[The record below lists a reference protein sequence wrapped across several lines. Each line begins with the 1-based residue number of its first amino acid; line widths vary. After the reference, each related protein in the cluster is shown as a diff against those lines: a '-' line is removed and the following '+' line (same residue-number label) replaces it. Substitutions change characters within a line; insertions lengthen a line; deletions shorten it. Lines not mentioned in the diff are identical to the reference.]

1 MALAETLNVI
11 DEQNWLEPASDVV
24 QRAANKSLTGGSL
37 RRRIDDILNG
47 TWFGHPLH
55 PAVTDIPTGAWTVA
69 LALDGV
75 EVLAGRA
82 EFIPGADAAVA
93 IGVVGAVGSALTG
106 LAQWQYTDSRSRRIG
121 LAHALL
127 NTGALTLYTT
137 SMVLRARGKRGA
149 GHLTA
154 LLGYTITAASAYLGG
169 DLSFG
174 ERVGVNHAT
183 EQELPAEYTPALR
196 VSELPENTL
205 KRVEVQGVPVL
216 LVRQGETIYAL
227 DEVCSHL
234 GGPLAEG
241 QLDGCSVI
249 CPWHSSRFALDDGR
263 VLAGPATFRQPH
275 FGTRVRDG
283 QIEVRRIELSSKDG
297 R

>member
-1 MALAETLNVI
+1 
-11 DEQNWLEPASDVV
+11 
-24 QRAANKSLTGGSL
+24 
-37 RRRIDDILNG
+37 
-47 TWFGHPLH
+47 
-55 PAVTDIPTGAWTVA
+55 VTDIPTGAWTVA

-75 EVLAGRA
+75 EVLAGRS

-93 IGVVGAVGSALTG
+93 IGVVGAIGSAVTG
-106 LAQWQYTDSRSRRIG
+106 LAQWQYTDSRSRRLG

-127 NTGALTLYTT
+127 NTGALTLYSA

-154 LLGYTITAASAYLGG
+154 LLGYSITLASAYLGG
-169 DLSFG
+169 DLAFG
-174 ERVGVNHAT
+174 ERVGVDHST
-183 EQELPAEYTPALR
+183 EQELPTEYTAVLR
-196 VSELPENTL
+196 ASELSENTL

-241 QLDGCSVI
+241 QLEGCSVI
-249 CPWHSSRFALDDGR
+249 CPWHASRFALDDGR
-263 VLAGPATFRQPH
+263 VLAGPATFPQPH
-275 FGTRVRDG
+275 FETRVRDG